1 MGLFD
6 GLFGTPQK
14 DMAEEKQKALYQ
26 QQLLEG
32 NKLHNN
38 ETASKQYQEL
48 AIRKYSKRLS
58 EGVLRAGIKAQGRV
72 YKTSE
77 YLARLKGTRGSV
89 VEGGRSRTSRKG
101 GGRSNEGL
109 MLLSKLYQAEN
120 LKRFTS
126 GERASALQNSALLE
140 LQHNR
145 AQAIAKVGIGIGAKR
160 GISYVKDNNTLKFA
174 KLAISVATGDLGGA
188 FGTMA
193 GGGNASLLQAIGGG
207 DNYKGG
213 GLFGG
218 FFGKP

>member
-145 AQAIAKVGIGIGAKR
+145 AQAIAKVGIGVSAKR

-174 KLAISVATGDLGGA
+174 KLAISVATGDFGGA
-188 FGTMA
+188 FGA
-193 GGGNASLLQAIGGG
+193 VGGENINLFQQLTGQNTGATGGWLF
-207 DNYKGG
+207 NKGS
-213 GLFGG
+213 
-218 FFGKP
+218 

>member
-6 GLFGTPQK
+6 GIFGTPNK
-14 DMAEEKQKALYQ
+14 DKANAQ
-26 QQLLEG
+26 QRNLMHNQLALG
-32 NKLHNN
+32 NQLHNLG
-38 ETASKQYQEL
+38 TTSQKFRDL
-48 AIRKYSKRLS
+48 AIRKYSNRLS
-58 EGVLRAGIKAQGRV
+58 EGVFNAGIKAQGRV

-77 YLARLKGTRGSV
+77 YLARLKATSGSV
-89 VEGGRSRTSRKG
+89 VEGGRSRTGRRG

-145 AQAIAKVGIGIGAKR
+145 AQAIAKVGIGLSAKR

-174 KLAISVATGDLGGA
+174 KLAISVATGDFGGA
-188 FGTMA
+188 FGQAA
-193 GGGNASLLQAIGGG
+193 GGGNASLLQHLGGQSVE
-207 DNYKGG
+207 NSGG
-213 GLFGG
+213 WLFNRA
-218 FFGKP
+218 

>member
-6 GLFGTPQK
+6 GIFGTPNK
-14 DMAEEKQKALYQ
+14 DKAEAQ
-26 QQLLEG
+26 QRNLMHNQLARG
-32 NKLHNN
+32 NQLHNQG
-38 ETASKQYQEL
+38 TSSSKFRNL
-48 AIRKYSKRLS
+48 AIRRYTSKLS
-58 EGVLRAGIKAQGRV
+58 NDVFNANIKAQGKV

-145 AQAIAKVGIGIGAKR
+145 AQAIAKVGIGVSAKR

-174 KLAISVATGDLGGA
+174 KLAISVATGDFGGA
-188 FGTMA
+188 FGA
-193 GGGNASLLQAIGGG
+193 VGGENINLFQQLTGQNTGATGGWLF
-207 DNYKGG
+207 NKGS
-213 GLFGG
+213 
-218 FFGKP
+218 